1 VLVLMFG
8 PGIFGVA
15 EDVVTVVFLLGTV
28 VAGKIVHDSDVHL
41 SMTEAR
47 QALLT
52 PFGLLS
58 LED

>member
-1 VLVLMFG
+1 MFG